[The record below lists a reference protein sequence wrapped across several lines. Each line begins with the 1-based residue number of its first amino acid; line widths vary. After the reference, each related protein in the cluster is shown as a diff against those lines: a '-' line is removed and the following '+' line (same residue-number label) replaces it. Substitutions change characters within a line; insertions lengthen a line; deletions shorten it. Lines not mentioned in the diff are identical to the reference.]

1 MSKTVIMPPA
11 EAATRFLQRGWSPIP
26 VTAGGKMPLGKGWQK
41 QHLTL
46 VDVSAAFRGN
56 ANIGLLLGEPSGGLV
71 DVDIDHP
78 IALSL
83 ARLLPKT
90 GMIHGRTGNP
100 ASHHWYQIEGDIPA
114 TAQFK
119 DPVSGQMLIE
129 LRSTGGQTVVPPSR
143 YTNKEGG
150 TSQLTWEVFEA
161 PAQISASEL
170 HQTVSR
176 VAAITLLAIHWKQQG
191 SRHATALALSGFL
204 LRGGC
209 TTEMAERI
217 IAAVCAAAGDDEEKD
232 RVATVASTAEKL
244 ESNEPASG
252 ATKLAELLDG
262 KIVSTLQKWLGLK
275 RSAIPSL
282 PSSSQI
288 GSSHE
293 FSWDVPA
300 LFDDVSTP
308 EIPSTLLPGI
318 YGNFARSLALAAE
331 VPESLTTMAVLGV
344 LSAVCAKR
352 FVIAPQ
358 SGWDEPINLYVLAA
372 LPPANLK
379 SLVVRSSMKP
389 IDAWEFNQ
397 RLAMEPAIQLAK
409 SKRKNE
415 ESQILSLRGKA
426 SKSSDPLKRQSDFA
440 EVNRLE
446 AEMTSI
452 PVPPQIY
459 VNDVTP
465 ETLTTVVCEQNGK
478 LAIISDE
485 GGIFEV
491 LAGLYSKGQ
500 SNYDIVLKGIDGGR
514 VRLRRKDRDLDVSPY
529 ITMLLV
535 VQPQIIRNMSDKK
548 AFQGRGLLE
557 RFLYILPR
565 SNLGHRSLD
574 TKPVTEALCK
584 QYDQAVQNLLNIQP
598 DIELGGIETPRTLQ
612 LAPAARVVWQAF
624 RHDIEVE
631 LGPEGK
637 FACCLGWGG
646 KVAGFTLR
654 IAGLMH
660 IAEHGETTL
669 TIGSDSME
677 RAVNMAR
684 LLAEHALA
692 AFGLM
697 RNDEPAEDAQALY
710 EWLMKTGQM
719 EFRRTECQR
728 KFHGRFTGKKR
739 FDAALAVLIDRS
751 IISPLRQE
759 TTTEGKRQTGYYDV
773 NPALFE
779 SVREAV

>member
-1 MSKTVIMPPA
+1 
-11 EAATRFLQRGWSPIP
+11 
-26 VTAGGKMPLGKGWQK
+26 
-41 QHLTL
+41 
-46 VDVSAAFRGN
+46 
-56 ANIGLLLGEPSGGLV
+56 
-71 DVDIDHP
+71 
-78 IALSL
+78 
-83 ARLLPKT
+83 
-90 GMIHGRTGNP
+90 
-100 ASHHWYQIEGDIPA
+100 
-114 TAQFK
+114 
-119 DPVSGQMLIE
+119 
-129 LRSTGGQTVVPPSR
+129 
-143 YTNKEGG
+143 
-150 TSQLTWEVFEA
+150 
-161 PAQISASEL
+161 
-170 HQTVSR
+170 
-176 VAAITLLAIHWKQQG
+176 
-191 SRHATALALSGFL
+191 
-204 LRGGC
+204 
-209 TTEMAERI
+209 MAERI
-217 IAAVCAAAGDDEEKD
+217 ISAVCAAAGDDEEKD

-282 PSSSQI
+282 PSSSKI

-318 YGNFARSLALAAE
+318 YGNFARSLASAAE

-584 QYDQAVQNLLNIQP
+584 QYDQAVSISIQ
-598 DIELGGIETPRTLQ
+598 
-612 LAPAARVVWQAF
+612 
-624 RHDIEVE
+624 
-631 LGPEGK
+631 
-637 FACCLGWGG
+637 
-646 KVAGFTLR
+646 
-654 IAGLMH
+654 
-660 IAEHGETTL
+660 
-669 TIGSDSME
+669 
-677 RAVNMAR
+677 
-684 LLAEHALA
+684 
-692 AFGLM
+692 
-697 RNDEPAEDAQALY
+697 
-710 EWLMKTGQM
+710 
-719 EFRRTECQR
+719 
-728 KFHGRFTGKKR
+728 
-739 FDAALAVLIDRS
+739 
-751 IISPLRQE
+751 
-759 TTTEGKRQTGYYDV
+759 
-773 NPALFE
+773 
-779 SVREAV
+779 